1 MEWYQTINGID
12 FAIICIYVFHY
23 LRLDKKITHLESQ
36 ADSWRQI
43 AMDLKTDINKYP
55 ITQGEKNDK

>member
-12 FAIICIYVFHY
+12 FAIIFIYVFHY

-55 ITQGEKNDK
+55 ITQGENNDK